1 MLNETLNTVV
11 LVTSGSIA
19 TMPSNNRI
27 FLRLEGLASRTAPGS
42 DEHVD
47 KNYRNSGGDAFGGG
61 SVGFACGGFVAV
73 GEGSGGSAST
83 CRVGEGKGK
92 VAFLVLEFSFALS
105 LALRFTPP
113 MSFGLSLTSGETEVF
128 VLAD

>member
-1 MLNETLNTVV
+1 
-11 LVTSGSIA
+11 VTPGD
-19 TMPSNNRI
+19 RI
-27 FLRLEGLASRTAPGS
+27 PTSLQDELDFGLWTQT
-42 DEHVD
+42 
-47 KNYRNSGGDAFGGG
+47 YRNSGGDVFGGG

-92 VAFLVLEFSFALS
+92 VPFLVFEFSFALS

-128 VLAD
+128 VLVLAD